1 MTLHPRPGRRGV
13 ILLAV
18 LIVVTILA
26 LVSYSFFYL
35 MTAEQESVQATER
48 EAQLHLLADSGV
60 HHVAFVLSYPQTAG
74 LSDSDGSDGSVLVSP
89 VAVFDNATAFNQV
102 AVHTTNPRLQGY
114 FSIVVP
120 RDSNTQ
126 SGQSG
131 TGSNVQGYRF
141 GVEDESGKINVNALL
156 QMDPTGTK
164 ATAILQALP
173 NMTQDLANSMLNWT
187 RPAGSSSSSNTAST
201 DASFYAS
208 QGYTLK
214 NGSFESQEELLLIRG
229 MTPQLLLGNDLNRN
243 GFLEPQEDAAGGVRD
258 PGLTRYL
265 TVYSRELNLNAQG
278 QMRINVN
285 DSDLQGLYNNLT
297 TAVGTDLANFILAYR
312 IYGPASGPAPAG
324 GGGGPVSLTRGSI
337 NFQQGSNGRAQ
348 RISSLFDLVGATVSI
363 RQQGARNP
371 TIYRSPLQSN
381 DTQTLRTQLSLLLDT
396 VTTSTKLEM
405 PSRINVNTAPQ
416 PVLAALPGMTDA
428 YVQQILQNQPGQNSG
443 SSQASSQAS
452 LYRTPV
458 WLITEANLPLSLVK
472 SIEPYIT
479 ARSQVFRIQ
488 AIGYYEV
495 GGPSVRV
502 EAVID
507 TNRQHPRIL
516 YWRDITEL
524 GGAFG
529 ATSPRTMSR

>member
-1 MTLHPRPGRRGV
+1 MTRRRGV

-18 LIVVTILA
+18 LIVITILA

-35 MTAEQESVQATER
+35 MSAEQESVGATQR
-48 EAQLHLLADSGV
+48 EVQLHLLADSGV
-60 HHVAFVLSYPQTAG
+60 HHAAFVLSYPQTAKLG
-74 LSDSDGSDGSVLVSP
+74 DGDGSDGSILVSP
-89 VAVFDNATAFNQV
+89 MAVFDNATAFNQV
-102 AVHTTNPRLQGY
+102 AVKTANPRLQGY

-120 RDSNTQ
+120 RDSDPQAGMQ
-126 SGQSG
+126 S
-131 TGSNVQGYRF
+131 TTQGYRF

-173 NMTQDLANSMLNWT
+173 NMTQDLANSILNWT
-187 RPAGSSSSSNTAST
+187 RQAGSSGSNNSAST
-201 DASFYAS
+201 DASFYGS

-214 NGSFESQEELLLIRG
+214 NGPFESQEELLLIRG
-229 MTPQLLLGNDLNRN
+229 MTPRLLLGNDFNRN
-243 GFLEPQEDAAGGVRD
+243 GVLEPSEDDGGGVRD

-278 QMRINVN
+278 QLRINVN
-285 DSDLQGLYNNLT
+285 GSDLEGLYNNLT

-312 IYGPASGPAPAG
+312 IYGPASGTPPA
-324 GGGGPVSLTRGSI
+324 GGPVSMTRGSI
-337 NFQQGSNGRAQ
+337 NFQQGANGRAQ
-348 RISSLFDLVGATVSI
+348 KINSLFDLVGASVSI
-363 RQQGARNP
+363 QQQGQRQP
-371 TIYRSPLQSN
+371 TIYRSPLQTN
-381 DTQTLRTQLSLLLDT
+381 DTQTLRDKLSLLLDT
-396 VTTSTKLEM
+396 VTTSTKLEL
-405 PSRINVNTAPQ
+405 PARININTAPQ
-416 PVLAALPGMTDA
+416 AVLSALPGLTA
-428 YVQQILQNQPGQNSG
+428 ANIQQIVQHQPGQG
-443 SSQASSQAS
+443 TDVSQAN

-458 WLITEANLPLSLVK
+458 WLITEANLPVSLVK

-479 ARSQVFRIQ
+479 ARSQVYRFQ

-495 GGPSVRV
+495 GGPSVRL

-529 ATSPRTMSR
+529 ATSPTSMSR